1 MRPDADIRQ
10 GIIMDFRDVIRK
22 NNIRTRL
29 VIMSYIFIMLIVGLL
44 ADTATHADERIGF
57 VENIFRFITL
67 KQLPVATF
75 IVLGL
80 TFIGLIYIHF
90 RGHKMMLAGIN
101 ASEITAENATS
112 TEEKQ
117 LYNILEELSLSATL
131 GYIPRLYILDSDEP
145 NAFAAGWTSK
155 NSLVGVTRGLLQ
167 TLNRQETQ
175 AVLAHEVGHIIHGD
189 SKLTLYVGILANV
202 ILTITNIFS
211 HMFIRSTGRSR
222 NGNSAGNKAQVILL
236 VLNFVLPWITQILYF
251 YLSRTRE
258 YMADAAAIDLTTDN
272 QAMIS
277 ALKKIS
283 GKHET
288 NDYDHSSTGDAY
300 RRAAYIFNK
309 GDSIMSTHP
318 SIENRI
324 AALEGRK

>member
-1 MRPDADIRQ
+1 
-10 GIIMDFRDVIRK
+10 MDFRNVIRK

-29 VIMSYIFIMLIVGLL
+29 VVMSYIFLMLAIGLL
-44 ADTATHADERIGF
+44 ADIATHPNEQLDLFDNAMEF
-57 VENIFRFITL
+57 VTL
-67 KQLPVATF
+67 KELPVATF

-80 TFIGLIYIHF
+80 TFLGLVYIHF
-90 RGHKMMLAGIN
+90 RGHKMMLAGMNAREVTQEN
-101 ASEITAENATS
+101 ASSA
-112 TEEKQ
+112 EEKQ
-117 LYNILEELSLSATL
+117 LFNIIEELSLSASL
-131 GYIPRLYILDSDEP
+131 GYIPRLYILETDEP
-145 NAFAAGWTSK
+145 NAFAAGWNKRNT
-155 NSLVGVTRGLLQ
+155 LVGVTRGLLQ
-167 TLNRQETQ
+167 SLNRQEVQ

-202 ILTITNIFS
+202 ILTVTNLFS
-211 HMFIRSTGRSR
+211 QIFIRTAGRSR
-222 NGNSAGNKAQVILL
+222 NNAANKAQIILL

-258 YMADAAAIDLTTDN
+258 YMADAAAVDLTSDN

-288 NDYDHSSTGDAY
+288 HEYDETSTGQAY
-300 RRAAYIFNK
+300 RKAAYIFNK
-309 GDSIMSTHP
+309 GDSVFSTHP

-324 AALEGRK
+324 AVLEGKKQF

>member
-1 MRPDADIRQ
+1 
-10 GIIMDFRDVIRK
+10 MDFRNVIRK

-29 VIMSYIFIMLIVGLL
+29 VVMSYILLMLFIGLL
-44 ADTATHADERIGF
+44 ADIATHPNEQLDLFDNAMEF
-57 VENIFRFITL
+57 VTFQEWPI
-67 KQLPVATF
+67 ATF

-80 TFIGLIYIHF
+80 TFLGLIYIHF
-90 RGHKMMLAGIN
+90 RGHKMMLAGMN
-101 ASEITAENATS
+101 AREITQENAKS
-112 TEEKQ
+112 SEEKQ
-117 LYNILEELSLSATL
+117 LFNIIEELSLSASL
-131 GYIPRLYILDSDEP
+131 GYIPRLYILDTDEP
-145 NAFAAGWTSK
+145 NAFAAGWNK
-155 NSLVGVTRGLLQ
+155 RNALVGVTRGLLQ
-167 TLNRQETQ
+167 SLNRQEVQ

-202 ILTITNIFS
+202 ILTVTNLFS
-211 HMFIRSTGRSR
+211 QIFIRTAGRSR
-222 NGNSAGNKAQVILL
+222 NNAANKAQVILL

-258 YMADAAAIDLTTDN
+258 YMADAAAVDLTSDN

-288 NDYDHSSTGDAY
+288 HEYDERSTGQAY
-300 RRAAYIFNK
+300 RKAAYIFNK
-309 GDSIMSTHP
+309 GDSVFSTHP

-324 AALEGRK
+324 AVLEGKKQF

>member
-1 MRPDADIRQ
+1 
-10 GIIMDFRDVIRK
+10 MDFRNVIRK

-29 VIMSYIFIMLIVGLL
+29 VVMSYIFLMLIIGLL
-44 ADTATHADERIGF
+44 ADIATHPNEQLDLVGNAMMF
-57 VENIFRFITL
+57 VTL
-67 KQLPVATF
+67 HELPIATF

-80 TFIGLIYIHF
+80 TFLGLIYIHF
-90 RGHKMMLAGIN
+90 RGHKMMLAGMN
-101 ASEITAENATS
+101 AREITQENANIPQ
-112 TEEKQ
+112 EKQ
-117 LYNILEELSLSATL
+117 LFNIIEELSLSASL
-131 GYIPRLYILDSDEP
+131 GYIPRLYILETDEP
-145 NAFAAGWTSK
+145 NAFAAGW
-155 NSLVGVTRGLLQ
+155 NNRNALVGVTRGLLQ
-167 TLNRQETQ
+167 TLNRQEVQ

-202 ILTITNIFS
+202 ILTVTNLFS
-211 HMFIRSTGRSR
+211 QIFIRTAGRSR
-222 NGNSAGNKAQVILL
+222 NNAANKAQMILL

-258 YMADAAAIDLTTDN
+258 YMADAAAVDLTSDN

-288 NDYDHSSTGDAY
+288 HEYDKESTGQAY
-300 RRAAYIFNK
+300 RKAAYIFNK
-309 GDSIMSTHP
+309 GDSVFSTHP

-324 AALEGRK
+324 AVLEGKKQF

>member
-1 MRPDADIRQ
+1 
-10 GIIMDFRDVIRK
+10 MDFRNVIRK

-29 VIMSYIFIMLIVGLL
+29 VVMSYIFLMLIIGLL
-44 ADTATHADERIGF
+44 ADIATHPNEQLDLVDNAMMF
-57 VENIFRFITL
+57 VTL
-67 KQLPVATF
+67 HELPIATF

-80 TFIGLIYIHF
+80 TFLGLIYIHF
-90 RGHKMMLAGIN
+90 RGHKMMLAGVN
-101 ASEITAENATS
+101 AREITQENANIPQ
-112 TEEKQ
+112 EKQ
-117 LYNILEELSLSATL
+117 LFNIIEELSLSASL
-131 GYIPRLYILDSDEP
+131 GYIPRLYILETDEP
-145 NAFAAGWTSK
+145 NAFAAGW
-155 NSLVGVTRGLLQ
+155 NNRNALVGVTRGLLQ
-167 TLNRQETQ
+167 TLNRQEVQ

-202 ILTITNIFS
+202 ILTVTNLFS
-211 HMFIRSTGRSR
+211 QIFIRTAGRSR
-222 NGNSAGNKAQVILL
+222 NNAANKAQMILL

-258 YMADAAAIDLTTDN
+258 YMADVAAVDLTSDN

-288 NDYDHSSTGDAY
+288 HEYDKASTGQAY
-300 RRAAYIFNK
+300 RKAAYIFNK
-309 GDSIMSTHP
+309 GDSVFSTHP

-324 AALEGRK
+324 AVLEGKKQF

>member
-1 MRPDADIRQ
+1 
-10 GIIMDFRDVIRK
+10 MDFRNVIRK

-29 VIMSYIFIMLIVGLL
+29 VVMSYIFLMLAIGLL
-44 ADTATHADERIGF
+44 ADIATHPNEQLDLFDNAMEF
-57 VENIFRFITL
+57 MTL
-67 KQLPVATF
+67 KELPVATL

-80 TFIGLIYIHF
+80 TFLGLVYIHF
-90 RGHKMMLAGIN
+90 RGHKMMLAGMNAREVTQEN
-101 ASEITAENATS
+101 ASSA
-112 TEEKQ
+112 EEKQ
-117 LYNILEELSLSATL
+117 LFNIIEELSLSASL
-131 GYIPRLYILDSDEP
+131 GYIPRLYILETDEP
-145 NAFAAGWTSK
+145 NAFAAGWNKRNT
-155 NSLVGVTRGLLQ
+155 LVGVTRGLLQ
-167 TLNRQETQ
+167 SLNRQEVQ

-202 ILTITNIFS
+202 ILTVTNLFS
-211 HMFIRSTGRSR
+211 QIFIRTAGRSR
-222 NGNSAGNKAQVILL
+222 NNAANKAQIILL

-258 YMADAAAIDLTTDN
+258 YMADAAAVDLTSDN

-288 NDYDHSSTGDAY
+288 HKYDETSTGQAY
-300 RRAAYIFNK
+300 RKAAYIFNK
-309 GDSIMSTHP
+309 GDSVFSTHP

-324 AALEGRK
+324 AVLEGKKQF

>member
-1 MRPDADIRQ
+1 
-10 GIIMDFRDVIRK
+10 MDFRNVIRK

-29 VIMSYIFIMLIVGLL
+29 VVMSYIFLMLIIGLL
-44 ADTATHADERIGF
+44 ADIATHPNEQLDLVGNAMMF
-57 VENIFRFITL
+57 VTL
-67 KQLPVATF
+67 HELPIATF

-80 TFIGLIYIHF
+80 TFLGLIYIHF
-90 RGHKMMLAGIN
+90 RGHKMMLAGMN
-101 ASEITAENATS
+101 AREITQENANIPQ
-112 TEEKQ
+112 EKQ
-117 LYNILEELSLSATL
+117 LFNIIEELSLSASL
-131 GYIPRLYILDSDEP
+131 GYIPRLYILETDEP
-145 NAFAAGWTSK
+145 NAFAAGW
-155 NSLVGVTRGLLQ
+155 NNRNALVGVTRGLLQ
-167 TLNRQETQ
+167 ILNRQEVQ

-202 ILTITNIFS
+202 ILTVTNLFS
-211 HMFIRSTGRSR
+211 QIFIRTAGRSR
-222 NGNSAGNKAQVILL
+222 NNAANKAQMILL

-258 YMADAAAIDLTTDN
+258 YMADAAAVDLTSDN

-288 NDYDHSSTGDAY
+288 HDYDETSTGQAY
-300 RRAAYIFNK
+300 RKAAYIFNK
-309 GDSIMSTHP
+309 GDSVFSTHP

-324 AALEGRK
+324 AVLEGKKQF

>member
-1 MRPDADIRQ
+1 
-10 GIIMDFRDVIRK
+10 MDFRNVIRK

-29 VIMSYIFIMLIVGLL
+29 VVMSYIFLMLVIGLL
-44 ADTATHADERIGF
+44 ADIATHPNEQLDLFDNAMAF
-57 VENIFRFITL
+57 LTL
-67 KQLPVATF
+67 KELPVATL

-80 TFIGLIYIHF
+80 TFLGLIYIHF
-90 RGHKMMLAGIN
+90 RGHKMMLAGMN
-101 ASEITAENATS
+101 AREITQENATS
-112 TEEKQ
+112 SEEKQ
-117 LYNILEELSLSATL
+117 LFNIIEELSLSASL
-131 GYIPRLYILDSDEP
+131 GYIPRLYILETDEP
-145 NAFAAGWTSK
+145 NAFAAGWNK
-155 NSLVGVTRGLLQ
+155 RNALVGVTRGLLQ
-167 TLNRQETQ
+167 SLNRQEVQ

-202 ILTITNIFS
+202 ILTVTNIFS
-211 HMFIRSTGRSR
+211 QIFIRTAGRSR
-222 NGNSAGNKAQVILL
+222 NNAANKAQVILL

-258 YMADAAAIDLTTDN
+258 YMADAAAVDLTSDN

-288 NDYDHSSTGDAY
+288 HDYDETSTGQAY
-300 RRAAYIFNK
+300 RKAAYIFNK
-309 GDSIMSTHP
+309 GDSVFSTHP

-324 AALEGRK
+324 AVLEGKKQF